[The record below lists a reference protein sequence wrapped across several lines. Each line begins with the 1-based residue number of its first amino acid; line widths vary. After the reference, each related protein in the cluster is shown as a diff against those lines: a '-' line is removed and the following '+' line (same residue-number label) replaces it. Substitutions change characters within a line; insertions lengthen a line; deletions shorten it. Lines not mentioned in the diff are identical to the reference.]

1 MNLSSRP
8 DHRQSIER
16 IDYIVTIRYNA
27 LMERMFEYRMRPNR
41 AQETALLKVLAASRR
56 LYNNALA
63 EWKAQ
68 FEATGTYLNIYDQ
81 DKRYNKT
88 TYPDVP
94 AVVTDQV
101 MKRLHRALTAF
112 FKARKEGHDVGFPR
126 FKPAQRWNSIEFRN
140 GPNHL
145 EGRYFK
151 APRQCGGR
159 IRVHVHRPLA
169 GQFRFARIVK
179 RPSGWY
185 LQCVCA
191 VAAQP
196 LPENDR
202 AVGLDLGI
210 TYLVADSDGHTI
222 ENPRAYKRSLERLAN
237 AQQRLSRHQKGSRR
251 RRKAARQVAHIHE
264 QIANQRKDAL
274 HKVSRKYV
282 NQYQTIVIEDLQPAN
297 MVKNHSLAQAISDS
311 SWGMLRQY
319 LTYKAEEAGREI
331 EAVPPHFTSQRCSR
345 CGEYVQKSLS
355 VRTHI
360 CRLCGFV
367 ADRDVNAA
375 INILQARTG
384 PSRKVQE

>member
-1 MNLSSRP
+1 M
-8 DHRQSIER
+8 ER
-16 IDYIVTIRYNA
+16 I
-27 LMERMFEYRMRPNR
+27 FEYRMRPNR
-41 AQETALLKVLAASRR
+41 AQAAALMKVLIASRR
-56 LYNNALA
+56 LYNDALA
-63 EWKAQ
+63 EWKAH
-68 FEATGTYLNIYDQ
+68 FEATGKYLHIYEQ

-88 TYPDVP
+88 SYPMVP

-112 FKARKEGHDVGFPR
+112 FRGRKERRAVGFPR
-126 FKPAQRWNSIEFRN
+126 FKAAQRWNSIEFRN

-145 EGRYFK
+145 DGCYFK
-151 APRQCGGR
+151 APKQCGGK
-159 IRVHVHRPLA
+159 IRVNLHRPLE
-169 GQFRFARIVK
+169 GQFHFARIVK

-191 VAAQP
+191 VEPKP
-196 LPENDR
+196 LSENGK
-202 AVGLDLGI
+202 AVGLDMGI
-210 TYLVADSDGHTI
+210 TYLVADSEGVTT
-222 ENPRAYKRSLERLAN
+222 ENPRAYKHSLSRLAK
-237 AQQRLSRHQKGSRR
+237 AQQTLSKRIKGSRR
-251 RRKAARQVAHIHE
+251 RRKATRNVARIHE
-264 QIANQRKDAL
+264 KIANQRKDAL
-274 HKVSRKYV
+274 HKVSRTYV

-297 MVKNHSLAQAISDS
+297 MVKNHPLAQAISDS

-331 EAVPPHFTSQRCSR
+331 EAVPAHFTSQKCSR

-360 CRLCGFV
+360 CPSCGFV

-384 PSRKVQE
+384 PSRKVQQ